1 MKKNIIYAVIS
12 GLLLSFGFTNC
23 NQFED
28 VNTNPDQST
37 IVTSGMLATNL
48 ILAVMNESSIS
59 KTFLRD
65 DMLSKYIA
73 WTEGNDI
80 DYLFNKLG
88 RTDDFTEYSFD
99 NMAVLGNVEKMI
111 KFAPTE
117 KLKNSYTALG
127 HFIRVCKFFDLTM
140 RVGDIPYSKAYK
152 GESEEITSPAYDTQK
167 DVFLGLLKE
176 LDDADQL
183 FQSGENIDGDP
194 VYGGDITKWRKAVNT
209 LQLKILINL
218 YKKSTDADLKVKER
232 FQNIISNKPIFTS
245 NADNLQIV
253 HSDNSGQKY
262 PFYKEGNNFIVY
274 NQVSSIVIDTL
285 KSLGDRRLFYY
296 AKPTPKAVTQNLSS
310 SNWDSYNGVNP
321 TLTFSEI
328 QSAVEGQN
336 CSQLNSRY
344 CELPVG
350 EPTFLLSFA
359 EMNFILAEASV
370 RGFVSGNAKSY
381 YETGIRSAMTFVAE
395 NTPDNSDYHHNMK
408 INAEYVNN
416 YLQGANVNFAANSAK
431 QINQIIIQKYIA
443 TFLQSPFSGYFE
455 YRRTGIPRIPINPLS
470 NRNLPTDKMPVR
482 WIYPQSEY
490 NYNSENVTNAITRQY
505 NGSDTENDLMWI
517 LKD

>member
-1 MKKNIIYAVIS
+1 MKKKIIYIVIGS
-12 GLLLSFGFTNC
+12 LLATLGFTNC
-23 NQFED
+23 NKFED

-99 NMAVLGNVEKMI
+99 NMVVLGNVEKMI
-111 KFAPTE
+111 AFAPNE

-127 HFIRVCKFFDLTM
+127 HFIRVHKFFDLTM
-140 RVGDIPYSKAYK
+140 RVGDIPYSSAFK
-152 GESEEITSPAYDTQK
+152 GENEGITSPAYDSQK

-176 LDDADQL
+176 LDEADQL
-183 FQSGENIDGDP
+183 FQSGANMDGDP

-218 YKKSTDADLKVKER
+218 YRKSSDSDLKVKER
-232 FQNIISNKPIFTS
+232 FQNIVNNKPIFTS
-245 NADNLQIV
+245 NADNFQLV

-296 AKPTPKAVTQNLSS
+296 AKPTPKAVSQNLSVS
-310 SNWDSYNGVNP
+310 EWESYNGVNP

-328 QSAVEGQN
+328 QSAVEGRN

-344 CELPVG
+344 SELPAG

-370 RGFVSGNAKSY
+370 RNLVTGNAKSY
-381 YETGIRSAMTFVAE
+381 YETGIRAAMSFVAE
-395 NTPDNSDYHHNMK
+395 NTPDNSEYHHNMMITPDY
-408 INAEYVNN
+408 INK
-416 YLQGANVNFAANSAK
+416 YLQGVNVSFGSTSAK
-431 QINQIIIQKYIA
+431 QINQIIIQKYLA

-455 YRRTGIPRIPINPLS
+455 YRRTGIPKLPINPLS
-470 NRNLPTDKMPVR
+470 NRNLPADKMPVR

-490 NYNSENVTNAITRQY
+490 NYNSANVTSAITRQY
-505 NGSDTENDLMWI
+505 NGSDTENDVMWI